1 MLAASGLQC
10 GPRHLERVP
19 QHAKHL
25 CDVFLRPRGLHLEA
39 RVDLAEEDRQT
50 QVLEALDDLPAN
62 ERKAIVQ
69 VILQGTSLREVAR
82 ESGVSAMTIQR
93 RVKRGLGSLSI
104 ALRGLSYPTER
115 PDRSDAEGCQSQH

>member
-1 MLAASGLQC
+1 MTDVAADSHQEQL
-10 GPRHLERVP
+10 
-19 QHAKHL
+19 
-25 CDVFLRPRGLHLEA
+25 
-39 RVDLAEEDRQT
+39 VDLAEEDRQT

-104 ALRGLSYPTER
+104 ALRGAQLS
-115 PDRSDAEGCQSQH
+115 DRASRSI